1 MNNQIMH
8 SEQSAGSSGSSQS
21 GDAVR
26 RDQPEYGQYAEPEYG
41 EMASRYPNWNPYVYG
56 APEPEKPKDGEQTQQ
71 GRQPG
76 EQPQMPQGD
85 AGAGNGQFGN
95 PQNPWQSNGYPNN
108 YPNYPNGRNPYMQ
121 SPALG
126 DPNDRSRYR
135 NGIDLDDPVQNPLYG
150 HWDPAAIC
158 SFVMALIGVPILPL
172 ALGLLA
178 MWRTKLF
185 RMKGRGLAIADVVIS
200 LLMLALEIYMMMAGI
215 DVQQLIAQLYGI
227 DLSGGLSG
235 ETTNV

>member
-8 SEQSAGSSGSSQS
+8 SEQSAGTGGTSQTN
-21 GDAVR
+21 DAAR

-41 EMASRYPNWNPYVYG
+41 EMANRYPNWNPYVYG
-56 APEPEKPKDGEQTQQ
+56 APEPEKPKDGEQAQQ
-71 GRQPG
+71 GQQLG
-76 EQPQMPQGD
+76 QQPQMPQS
-85 AGAGNGQFGN
+85 GAGLAENGQFGN
-95 PQNPWQSNGYPNN
+95 PQNQWQSNGYPN
-108 YPNYPNGRNPYMQ
+108 NYPNGRNPYMQ
-121 SPALG
+121 SPVPG

-185 RMKGRGLAIADVVIS
+185 RMKGRGLAIAAVVIS
-200 LLMLALEIYMMMAGI
+200 LLMLGLEIYMMMAGI
-215 DVQQLIAQLYGI
+215 DTQQLIAQLYGL
-227 DLSGGLSG
+227 DLSGDMGG
-235 ETTNV
+235 ESTSV